1 MKTVRRMFI
10 LLICMM
16 SMAITGCGSQAGKGI
31 SKVNSVDNVIASQIN
46 EAQQSE
52 EETETATPE
61 KEPDQDAEGG
71 AESEATTE
79 PTTEPTETSG
89 TEPIAI
95 LTDEMINGQ
104 SGENNKKND
113 TGESVPVEEK
123 KSNVDYDLTQMNSDM
138 VYAMV
143 YQMMVTPEQYVGKT
157 FRMDGIFYSSYYD
170 TTNQYYFYCV
180 IQDALACCAQGIEFV
195 WDDGSHI
202 YPDEYPAEAEEII
215 VEGTF
220 ETYTEEGDE
229 NLYCHLV
236 NATWEKTENG

>member
-1 MKTVRRMFI
+1 MKIIRRMFI

-16 SMAITGCGSQAGKGI
+16 SIAITGCASQSGKGI
-31 SKVNSVDNVIASQIN
+31 NEVNSVNNVITNQIN
-46 EAQQSE
+46 EAQKSE
-52 EETETATPE
+52 EETETATLE
-61 KEPDQDAEGG
+61 KEPEQ
-71 AESEATTE
+71 
-79 PTTEPTETSG
+79 
-89 TEPIAI
+89 
-95 LTDEMINGQ
+95 N
-104 SGENNKKND
+104 
-113 TGESVPVEEK
+113 EEK

-143 YQMMVTPEQYVGKT
+143 YQMMAVPEQYVGKT

-180 IQDALACCAQGIEFV
+180 IQDALACCTQGIEFV
-195 WDDGSHI
+195 WEDGSHI
-202 YPDEYPAEAEEII
+202 YPDEYPEEAEEII

-236 NATWEKTENG
+236 NATWEKTGNDQNGQ

>member
-1 MKTVRRMFI
+1 MKIIRRMFI

-16 SMAITGCGSQAGKGI
+16 SIAITGCASQSGKGI
-31 SKVNSVDNVIASQIN
+31 NEVNSVNNVITNQIN
-46 EAQQSE
+46 EAQKSE

-61 KEPDQDAEGG
+61 KEN
-71 AESEATTE
+71 E
-79 PTTEPTETSG
+79 PEQ
-89 TEPIAI
+89 
-95 LTDEMINGQ
+95 N
-104 SGENNKKND
+104 
-113 TGESVPVEEK
+113 EEK

-143 YQMMVTPEQYVGKT
+143 YQMMAVPEQYVGKT

-170 TTNQYYFYCV
+170 TTNQDYFYCV
-180 IQDALACCAQGIEFV
+180 IQDALACCTQGIEFV

-202 YPDEYPAEAEEII
+202 YPDEYPEEAEEII

-236 NATWEKTENG
+236 NATWEKTGDDQNGQ

>member
-1 MKTVRRMFI
+1 MKIIRRMFI

-16 SMAITGCGSQAGKGI
+16 SIAITGCASQSGKGI
-31 SKVNSVDNVIASQIN
+31 NEVNSVNNVITNQIN
-46 EAQQSE
+46 EAQKSE
-52 EETETATPE
+52 EETETATLE
-61 KEPDQDAEGG
+61 KEPEQD
-71 AESEATTE
+71 
-79 PTTEPTETSG
+79 
-89 TEPIAI
+89 
-95 LTDEMINGQ
+95 
-104 SGENNKKND
+104 
-113 TGESVPVEEK
+113 EEK

-138 VYAMV
+138 VYVMV
-143 YQMMVTPEQYVGKT
+143 YQMMAVPEQYVGKT

-180 IQDALACCAQGIEFV
+180 IQDALACCTQGIEFV

-202 YPDEYPAEAEEII
+202 YPDEYPEEAEEII

-236 NATWEKTENG
+236 NATWEKTGDDQNGQ

>member
-1 MKTVRRMFI
+1 MKIIRRMFI

-16 SMAITGCGSQAGKGI
+16 SIAITGCASQSGKGI
-31 SKVNSVDNVIASQIN
+31 NEVNSVNNVITNQIN
-46 EAQQSE
+46 EAQKSE
-52 EETETATPE
+52 EETETATLE
-61 KEPDQDAEGG
+61 KEPEQ
-71 AESEATTE
+71 
-79 PTTEPTETSG
+79 
-89 TEPIAI
+89 
-95 LTDEMINGQ
+95 N
-104 SGENNKKND
+104 
-113 TGESVPVEEK
+113 EEK

-143 YQMMVTPEQYVGKT
+143 YQMMAVPEQYVGKT

-180 IQDALACCAQGIEFV
+180 IQDALACCTQGIEFV

-202 YPDEYPAEAEEII
+202 YPDEYPEEAEEII

-236 NATWEKTENG
+236 NATWEKTGDDQNGQ

>member
-1 MKTVRRMFI
+1 MKIIRRMFI

-16 SMAITGCGSQAGKGI
+16 SIAITGCASQSGKGI
-31 SKVNSVDNVIASQIN
+31 NEVNSVNNVITNQIN
-46 EAQQSE
+46 EAQKSE
-52 EETETATPE
+52 EETETATLE
-61 KEPDQDAEGG
+61 KEPEQ
-71 AESEATTE
+71 
-79 PTTEPTETSG
+79 
-89 TEPIAI
+89 
-95 LTDEMINGQ
+95 N
-104 SGENNKKND
+104 
-113 TGESVPVEEK
+113 EEK

-143 YQMMVTPEQYVGKT
+143 YQMMAVPEQYVGKT

-180 IQDALACCAQGIEFV
+180 IQDALACCTQGIEFV
-195 WDDGSHI
+195 WEDGSHI
-202 YPDEYPAEAEEII
+202 YPDEYPEEAEEII

-236 NATWEKTENG
+236 NATWEKTGDDQNGQ

>member
-1 MKTVRRMFI
+1 MFI

-16 SMAITGCGSQAGKGI
+16 SIAITGCASQSGKGI
-31 SKVNSVDNVIASQIN
+31 NEVNSVNNVITNQIN
-46 EAQQSE
+46 EAQKSE
-52 EETETATPE
+52 EETETATLE
-61 KEPDQDAEGG
+61 KEPEQ
-71 AESEATTE
+71 
-79 PTTEPTETSG
+79 
-89 TEPIAI
+89 
-95 LTDEMINGQ
+95 N
-104 SGENNKKND
+104 
-113 TGESVPVEEK
+113 EEK

-143 YQMMVTPEQYVGKT
+143 YQMMAVPEQYVGKT

-170 TTNQYYFYCV
+170 TTNQDYFYCV
-180 IQDALACCAQGIEFV
+180 IQDALACCTQGIEFV

-202 YPDEYPAEAEEII
+202 YPDEYPEEAEEII

-236 NATWEKTENG
+236 NATWEKTGDDQNGQ

>member
-1 MKTVRRMFI
+1 MKIIRRMFI

-16 SMAITGCGSQAGKGI
+16 SIAITGCASQSGKGI
-31 SKVNSVDNVIASQIN
+31 NEVNSVNHVITNQIN
-46 EAQQSE
+46 EAQKSE
-52 EETETATPE
+52 EETETATLE
-61 KEPDQDAEGG
+61 KEPEQ
-71 AESEATTE
+71 
-79 PTTEPTETSG
+79 
-89 TEPIAI
+89 
-95 LTDEMINGQ
+95 N
-104 SGENNKKND
+104 
-113 TGESVPVEEK
+113 EEK

-143 YQMMVTPEQYVGKT
+143 YQMMAVPEQYVGKT

-180 IQDALACCAQGIEFV
+180 IQDALACCTQGIEFV
-195 WDDGSHI
+195 WEDGSHI
-202 YPDEYPAEAEEII
+202 YPDEYPEEAEEII

-236 NATWEKTENG
+236 NATWEKTGDDQNGQ

>member
-1 MKTVRRMFI
+1 MKIIRRMFI

-16 SMAITGCGSQAGKGI
+16 SIAITGCASQSGKGI
-31 SKVNSVDNVIASQIN
+31 NEVNSVNNVITNHIN
-46 EAQQSE
+46 EAQKSE
-52 EETETATPE
+52 EETETATLE
-61 KEPDQDAEGG
+61 KEPEQD
-71 AESEATTE
+71 
-79 PTTEPTETSG
+79 
-89 TEPIAI
+89 
-95 LTDEMINGQ
+95 
-104 SGENNKKND
+104 
-113 TGESVPVEEK
+113 EEK

-143 YQMMVTPEQYVGKT
+143 YQMMAVPEQYVGKT

-170 TTNQYYFYCV
+170 TTNQDYFYCV
-180 IQDALACCAQGIEFV
+180 IQDALACCTQGIEFV

-202 YPDEYPAEAEEII
+202 YPDEYPEEAEEII

-236 NATWEKTENG
+236 NATWEKTGDDQNGQ

>member
-1 MKTVRRMFI
+1 MKIIRRMFI

-16 SMAITGCGSQAGKGI
+16 SIAITGCASQSGKGI
-31 SKVNSVDNVIASQIN
+31 NEVNSVNNVITNQIN
-46 EAQQSE
+46 EAQKSE
-52 EETETATPE
+52 EETETATLE
-61 KEPDQDAEGG
+61 KEPEQ
-71 AESEATTE
+71 
-79 PTTEPTETSG
+79 
-89 TEPIAI
+89 
-95 LTDEMINGQ
+95 N
-104 SGENNKKND
+104 
-113 TGESVPVEEK
+113 EEK

-143 YQMMVTPEQYVGKT
+143 YQMTAVPEQYVGKT

-180 IQDALACCAQGIEFV
+180 IQDALACCTQGIEFV
-195 WDDGSHI
+195 WEDGSHI
-202 YPDEYPAEAEEII
+202 YPDEYPEEAEEII

-236 NATWEKTENG
+236 NATWEKTGG

>member
-1 MKTVRRMFI
+1 MKIIRRMFI

-16 SMAITGCGSQAGKGI
+16 SIAITGCASQSGKGI
-31 SKVNSVDNVIASQIN
+31 NEVNSVNNVITNQIN
-46 EAQQSE
+46 EAQKSE
-52 EETETATPE
+52 EETETATLE
-61 KEPDQDAEGG
+61 KEPEQ
-71 AESEATTE
+71 
-79 PTTEPTETSG
+79 
-89 TEPIAI
+89 
-95 LTDEMINGQ
+95 N
-104 SGENNKKND
+104 
-113 TGESVPVEEK
+113 EEK

-143 YQMMVTPEQYVGKT
+143 YQMMAVPEQYVGKT

-170 TTNQYYFYCV
+170 TTNQDYFYCV
-180 IQDALACCAQGIEFV
+180 IQDALACCTQGIEFV

-202 YPDEYPAEAEEII
+202 YPDEYPEEAEEII

-236 NATWEKTENG
+236 NATWEKTGDDQNGQ

>member
-52 EETETATPE
+52 EETETATLE
-61 KEPDQDAEGG
+61 QE
-71 AESEATTE
+71 
-79 PTTEPTETSG
+79 SG

-195 WDDGSHI
+195 WDDGTHI

>member
-1 MKTVRRMFI
+1 MKIMRRMFI

-16 SMAITGCGSQAGKGI
+16 SIAITGCASQSGKGI
-31 SKVNSVDNVIASQIN
+31 NEVNSVNNVITNQIN
-46 EAQQSE
+46 EAQKSE
-52 EETETATPE
+52 EETETATLE
-61 KEPDQDAEGG
+61 KEPEQ
-71 AESEATTE
+71 
-79 PTTEPTETSG
+79 
-89 TEPIAI
+89 
-95 LTDEMINGQ
+95 N
-104 SGENNKKND
+104 
-113 TGESVPVEEK
+113 EEK

-143 YQMMVTPEQYVGKT
+143 YQMMAVPEQYVGKT

-180 IQDALACCAQGIEFV
+180 IQDALACCTQGIEFV
-195 WDDGSHI
+195 WEDGSHI
-202 YPDEYPAEAEEII
+202 YPDEYPEEAEEII

-236 NATWEKTENG
+236 NATWEKTGDDQNGQ

>member
-1 MKTVRRMFI
+1 MKIIRKMFI

-16 SMAITGCGSQAGKGI
+16 SIAITGCASQSGKGI
-31 SKVNSVDNVIASQIN
+31 NEVNSVNNVITNQIN
-46 EAQQSE
+46 EAQKSE
-52 EETETATPE
+52 EETETATLE
-61 KEPDQDAEGG
+61 KEPEQ
-71 AESEATTE
+71 
-79 PTTEPTETSG
+79 
-89 TEPIAI
+89 
-95 LTDEMINGQ
+95 N
-104 SGENNKKND
+104 
-113 TGESVPVEEK
+113 EEK

-143 YQMMVTPEQYVGKT
+143 YQMMAVPEQYVGKT

-170 TTNQYYFYCV
+170 TTNQDYFYCV
-180 IQDALACCAQGIEFV
+180 IQDALACCTQGIEFV

-202 YPDEYPAEAEEII
+202 YPDEYPEEAEEII

-236 NATWEKTENG
+236 NATWEKTGDDRNGQ

>member
-1 MKTVRRMFI
+1 MKIIRRMFI

-16 SMAITGCGSQAGKGI
+16 SIAITGCASQSGKGI
-31 SKVNSVDNVIASQIN
+31 NEVNSVNNVITNQIN
-46 EAQQSE
+46 EAQKSE
-52 EETETATPE
+52 EETETATLE
-61 KEPDQDAEGG
+61 KEPEQD
-71 AESEATTE
+71 
-79 PTTEPTETSG
+79 
-89 TEPIAI
+89 
-95 LTDEMINGQ
+95 
-104 SGENNKKND
+104 
-113 TGESVPVEEK
+113 EEK

-138 VYAMV
+138 VYVMV
-143 YQMMVTPEQYVGKT
+143 YQMMAVPEQYVGKT

-180 IQDALACCAQGIEFV
+180 IQDALACCTQGIEFV

-202 YPDEYPAEAEEII
+202 YPDEYPEEAEEII

-236 NATWEKTENG
+236 NATWEKPGDDQNGQ

>member
-1 MKTVRRMFI
+1 MKIIRRMFI

-16 SMAITGCGSQAGKGI
+16 SIAITGCASQSGKGI
-31 SKVNSVDNVIASQIN
+31 NEVNSVNNVITNQIN
-46 EAQQSE
+46 EAQKSE
-52 EETETATPE
+52 EETETAMLE
-61 KEPDQDAEGG
+61 KEPEQD
-71 AESEATTE
+71 
-79 PTTEPTETSG
+79 
-89 TEPIAI
+89 
-95 LTDEMINGQ
+95 
-104 SGENNKKND
+104 
-113 TGESVPVEEK
+113 EEK

-143 YQMMVTPEQYVGKT
+143 YQMMAVPEQYVGKT

-180 IQDALACCAQGIEFV
+180 IQDALACCTQGIEFV
-195 WDDGSHI
+195 WEDGSHI
-202 YPDEYPAEAEEII
+202 YPDEYPEEAEEII

-236 NATWEKTENG
+236 NATWEKTGDDQNGQ

>member
-1 MKTVRRMFI
+1 MKIIRRMFI

-16 SMAITGCGSQAGKGI
+16 SIAITGCTSQSGKGI
-31 SKVNSVDNVIASQIN
+31 NEVNSVNNVITNQIN
-46 EAQQSE
+46 EAQKSE
-52 EETETATPE
+52 EETETATLE
-61 KEPDQDAEGG
+61 KEPEQ
-71 AESEATTE
+71 
-79 PTTEPTETSG
+79 
-89 TEPIAI
+89 
-95 LTDEMINGQ
+95 N
-104 SGENNKKND
+104 
-113 TGESVPVEEK
+113 EEK

-138 VYAMV
+138 VYVMV
-143 YQMMVTPEQYVGKT
+143 YQMMAVPEQYVGKT

-180 IQDALACCAQGIEFV
+180 IQDALACCTQGIEFV

-202 YPDEYPAEAEEII
+202 YPDEYPEEAEEII

-236 NATWEKTENG
+236 NATWEKTGDDQNGQ

>member
-1 MKTVRRMFI
+1 MKIIRRMFI

-16 SMAITGCGSQAGKGI
+16 SIAITGCASQSGKGI
-31 SKVNSVDNVIASQIN
+31 NEVNSVNNVITNQIN
-46 EAQQSE
+46 EAQKSE
-52 EETETATPE
+52 EETETATLE
-61 KEPDQDAEGG
+61 KEPEQ
-71 AESEATTE
+71 
-79 PTTEPTETSG
+79 
-89 TEPIAI
+89 
-95 LTDEMINGQ
+95 N
-104 SGENNKKND
+104 
-113 TGESVPVEEK
+113 EEK

-143 YQMMVTPEQYVGKT
+143 YQMTAVPEQYVGKT

-180 IQDALACCAQGIEFV
+180 IQDALACCTQGIEFV
-195 WDDGSHI
+195 WEDGSHI
-202 YPDEYPAEAEEII
+202 YPDEYPEEAEEII

-236 NATWEKTENG
+236 NATWEKTGDDQNGQ

>member
-1 MKTVRRMFI
+1 MKIIRRMFI
-10 LLICMM
+10 LLICIM

-31 SKVNSVDNVIASQIN
+31 NKVNSVDNVIANQIN
-46 EAQQSE
+46 EAQKSE
-52 EETETATPE
+52 EETETATLE
-61 KEPDQDAEGG
+61 KEPEQDAEGG
-71 AESEATTE
+71 AESEAKAE
-79 PTTEPTETSG
+79 PTQTLG

-95 LTDEMINGQ
+95 LTDEMPGGQ
-104 SGENNKKND
+104 SGENNQMED
-113 TGESVPVEEK
+113 TGESVPSEEK

-195 WDDGSHI
+195 WDDGSHT
-202 YPDEYPAEAEEII
+202 YPDEYPEEAEEII

-236 NATWEKTENG
+236 NATWEKTGND

>member
-1 MKTVRRMFI
+1 MKIIRRMFI

-16 SMAITGCGSQAGKGI
+16 SIAITGCASQSGKGI
-31 SKVNSVDNVIASQIN
+31 NEVNSVNNVITNQIN
-46 EAQQSE
+46 EAQKSE
-52 EETETATPE
+52 EETETATLE
-61 KEPDQDAEGG
+61 KEPEQ
-71 AESEATTE
+71 
-79 PTTEPTETSG
+79 
-89 TEPIAI
+89 
-95 LTDEMINGQ
+95 N
-104 SGENNKKND
+104 
-113 TGESVPVEEK
+113 EEK

-143 YQMMVTPEQYVGKT
+143 YQMMAVPEQYVGKT

-180 IQDALACCAQGIEFV
+180 IQDALACCTQGIEFV
-195 WDDGSHI
+195 WEDGSHI
-202 YPDEYPAEAEEII
+202 YPDEYPEEAEEII

-236 NATWEKTENG
+236 NATWEKTGGDQNGQ

>member
-1 MKTVRRMFI
+1 MKAVRRMFV

-16 SMAITGCGSQAGKGI
+16 SVVITGCGSQSGKGI
-31 SKVNSVDNVIASQIN
+31 NKVNSVDNVITNQIN
-46 EAQQSE
+46 EAQKSE
-52 EETETATPE
+52 EETEAATLE
-61 KEPDQDAEGG
+61 KEPEQDAEGG
-71 AESEATTE
+71 AESEAKAE
-79 PTTEPTETSG
+79 PTQTPG
-89 TEPIAI
+89 TEPVAI
-95 LTDEMINGQ
+95 LTDEMLGGQ
-104 SGENNKKND
+104 SGENNKKED
-113 TGESVPVEEK
+113 ASESVPGEEK

-143 YQMMVTPEQYVGKT
+143 YQMMVAPEQYVGKT

-195 WDDGSHI
+195 WDDGSHT
-202 YPDEYPAEAEEII
+202 YPDEYPEEAEEII
-215 VEGTF
+215 VEGIF

-236 NATWEKTENG
+236 DATWEKAEND